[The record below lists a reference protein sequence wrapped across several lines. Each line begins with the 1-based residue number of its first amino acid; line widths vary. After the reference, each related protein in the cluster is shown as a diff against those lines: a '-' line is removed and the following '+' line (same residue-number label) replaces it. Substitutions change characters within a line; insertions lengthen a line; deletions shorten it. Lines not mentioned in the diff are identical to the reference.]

1 MRAPRVLSSDVVIVN
16 YRPLGR
22 TGLTVSALSLGT
34 VALGIDYG
42 IHTPDAYGRLDDD
55 AAVALL
61 REAVDCGV
69 TFVDTSPFYG
79 ESERLVGQALGGDPR
94 ATIATK
100 VWAGPGVAPGTEH
113 LTLPQAIARSLE
125 ASRQVLRRDVL
136 DVVQIRNATRAIIE
150 EETATAALHEAK
162 QRGVLR
168 YIGATVYDEDAALA
182 VIRDG
187 RFDLVQV
194 ALSALDQRM
203 LPHVM
208 PAAEAAGIG
217 VIVRSAFLK
226 GALTPKAQW
235 LPEPLAPLRAAA
247 AQARD
252 LLAGGSWDRLPAAAM
267 RFCLSVPRVASV
279 LTGART
285 LAELDAAIAAES
297 AGPLDPSVLASA
309 AQLAMTDER
318 LLNPSYWP
326 VA

>member
-1 MRAPRVLSSDVVIVN
+1 MN
-16 YRPLGR
+16 FRPLGR

-42 IHTPDAYGRLDDD
+42 IHTPDAYGRPDAD

-100 VWAGPGVAPGTEH
+100 VWAGPGMAPGTEH

-208 PAAEAAGIG
+208 PAAAAAGIG

-247 AQARD
+247 ARARD
-252 LLAGGSWDRLPAAAM
+252 VLAGGSWDRLPESAM
-267 RFCLSVPRVASV
+267 RFCLSVPHVASV

-285 LAELDAAIAAES
+285 PGELHEAIAAEA
-297 AGPLDPSVLASA
+297 AGPLDPSTLASA
-309 AQLAMTDER
+309 AQLALTDEG
-318 LLNPSYWP
+318 LLNPAFWGLQ
-326 VA
+326 